1 MMNEITVLVVEPG
14 KKPYVKSI
22 PTGLTSLQHEV
33 GGYIQAVYPWE
44 DDLCAIVC
52 DEEAKLKGK
61 PYNRVLLDEDGDIYD
76 VIAGTFLVVGL
87 SEDSF
92 SSLESNL
99 IRKYSEL
106 FRNPEAFI
114 RAGDQLIVIS

>member
-1 MMNEITVLVVEPG
+1 MNEMTVLVVEPG

-22 PTGLTSLQHEV
+22 SSGLASLQHEV
-33 GGYIQAVYPWE
+33 DGYIQAVYPWE

-52 DEEAKLKGK
+52 DEEAKLKNK
-61 PYNRVLLDEDGDIYD
+61 LYNRVLRDENGDIYD
-76 VIAGTFLVVGL
+76 VIAGTFLIVGL
-87 SEDSF
+87 SKDSF

-106 FRNPEAFI
+106 FHTPEAFI
-114 RAGDQLIVIS
+114 RVGDQLIVVS